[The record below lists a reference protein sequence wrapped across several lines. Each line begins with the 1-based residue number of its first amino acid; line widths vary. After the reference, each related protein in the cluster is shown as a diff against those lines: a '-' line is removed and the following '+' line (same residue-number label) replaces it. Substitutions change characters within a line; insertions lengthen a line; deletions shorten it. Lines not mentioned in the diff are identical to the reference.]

1 MEVDGTVGAEPV
13 ARPADEIRNC
23 LRRRDPDRVDDHDF
37 VCARLDGR
45 LVHRLEVRQIRARAV
60 DAEERDG
67 DALIDRVRDR
77 VNDAL
82 EHRLA
87 VDAERV
93 ELEVGDR
100 RLDHARADAELDER
114 LHVRVDGAGEAPDL
128 GPQAGVPDQLDR
140 PPIVRRHAREA
151 GLDPLDAE
159 LVETARELELVLWR
173 QDDADRLLAVAE
185 RRVVEADTGVE
196 CVRLVQV
203 AGPELTHLEEPRRCA
218 RVRRATPAR
227 RVRRARDRSG
237 VQGGPAATC
246 ETHANR
252 ALPVTGAAEACR

>member
-1 MEVDGTVGAEPV
+1 MAVEVDRTVGAEPV

-23 LRRRDPDRVDDHDF
+23 LRRRDPDRVDDHDL

-45 LVHRLEVRQIRARAV
+45 FVHRLEVRQIRARAV

-128 GPQAGVPDQLDR
+128 GLQAGVADQLDR
-140 PPIVRRHAREA
+140 PPIVRRHAWEA
-151 GLDPLDAE
+151 RLDPFDAE
-159 LVETARELELVLWR
+159 RVEPPRELELVLRR
-173 QDDADRLLAVAE
+173 QDDADRLLAVAQ
-185 RRVVEADTGVE
+185 RSVVEADASVE
-196 CVRLVQV
+196 RVRIVEL
-203 AGPELTHLEEPRRCA
+203 AGPEGH
-218 RVRRATPAR
+218 RVT
-227 RVRRARDRSG
+227 
-237 VQGGPAATC
+237 
-246 ETHANR
+246 
-252 ALPVTGAAEACR
+252 